1 MIYGLLLLMTSVHP
15 VERSSAPP
23 ARCAVKESIGHCV
36 SFKFERPAAV
46 VPAYTINVRDDGLLH
61 YWAGDLPEG
70 KEESSLPSLSA
81 SPATLKK
88 VFDAVPFIST
98 TGCETHGK
106 NIANTGKKVL
116 LAYSGDEV
124 SECAFNYSDEE
135 KLNAAASAFQ
145 AIAETIQAGDRL
157 KHKHRFDHL
166 GLDAELDSLLSS
178 VKTGFAIE
186 LQNIGP
192 ILQTIAD
199 DDEMMSPARR
209 KAKSLIE
216 MVNVQAASSAR

>member
-1 MIYGLLLLMTSVHP
+1 MIYGLLLVMASIHP
-15 VERSSAPP
+15 VERPSTPP
-23 ARCAVKESIGHCV
+23 ARCAVKESIGRCV

-46 VPAYTINVRDDGLLH
+46 VPAYTISVRDDGLLH

-81 SPATLKK
+81 SPAALKK

-98 TGCETHGK
+98 TGCETHSK

-124 SECAFNYSDEE
+124 RECVFNYSDEE

-166 GLDAELDSLLSS
+166 GLDAELDSLLSAA
-178 VKTGFAIE
+178 KGGFAIE
-186 LQNIGP
+186 LQNIAP
-192 ILQTIAD
+192 ILQSIVD
-199 DDEMMSPARR
+199 DDEMMSPDRR